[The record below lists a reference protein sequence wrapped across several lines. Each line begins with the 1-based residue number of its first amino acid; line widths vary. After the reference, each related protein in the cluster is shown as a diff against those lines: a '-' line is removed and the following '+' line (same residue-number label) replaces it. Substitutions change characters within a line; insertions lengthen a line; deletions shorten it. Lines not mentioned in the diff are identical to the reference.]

1 MKRCPECRRDYYDE
15 TLLYCL
21 DDGTALVN
29 GPAKDATAH
38 SARGGSVSEEPKTAI
53 LGSDIAGSE
62 FPTRRQVDSVI
73 DEVPLTGNAPHP
85 DSDSENKVSSGR
97 NTSIVVVATFVVVVA
112 TSVAAYLFY
121 KGDPPAQIQSI
132 AVMPFLNESGN
143 SDVEYLSDGMTDSLI
158 NSLSLLPKLKVKA
171 RSYVFRYKGN
181 DVLPQTVG
189 SELNVQAILNGRIV
203 QRGDN
208 LTLYL
213 SLVDAL
219 SGDQIWGE
227 NYDRK
232 MGDLVSLQTEIARD
246 VSRKLGARL
255 SGADERR
262 LTTPHTANPEAYQNY
277 LRGRYHTMYVTRP
290 ELLKAIP
297 YFQKAIEL
305 DPKYALAYV
314 GLADAYRGLPLA
326 GEMSPQEFFPKAKAA
341 AMRALEIDDQ
351 LAEAHA
357 VLGWII
363 YWWDW
368 DFGEAEKHCRRAVE
382 LDPNSSDAHMAY
394 AHVLSGLGRHDEAIA
409 LARTAREIEPMN
421 VRTNTLEAQFLI
433 HAHKPDEALDRLRQ
447 VLELDSNYW
456 FAYQFLASAY
466 IEKGLYAEAI
476 EAGKKGM
483 ETYPANTRNASFV
496 ACAMAKL
503 GRTSEARSMLMK
515 MVEPAEG
522 KYVPPTNIAMVHNC
536 LNDRDQTFLWLQK
549 GIEQRDPRM
558 TFLKAEPKWNNLR
571 DDPRF
576 QELLKR
582 VGF

>member
-1 MKRCPECRRDYYDE
+1 NEMKRCPICRRDYYDE

-21 DDGTALVN
+21 DDGAALVD
-29 GPAKDATAH
+29 GPGKDSPAH
-38 SARGGSVSEEPKTAI
+38 SARPGAAFDDEPRTAL
-53 LGSDIAGSE
+53 LGSSSAPSE
-62 FPTRRQVDSVI
+62 APTRQQVNPGSPG
-73 DEVPLTGNAPHP
+73 VPDPSHP
-85 DSDSENKVSSGR
+85 VSKDHDRSR
-97 NTSIVVVATFVVVVA
+97 RKAAIALVAGLVA
-112 TSVAAYLFY
+112 LAAIGAAAYSFY
-121 KGDPPAQIQSI
+121 SRDESTQIQSI

-143 SDVEYLSDGMTDSLI
+143 PDVEYLSDGMADSLI
-158 NSLSLLPKLKVKA
+158 NSLSQLPKLKVKA
-171 RSYVFRYKGN
+171 RSYVFRYKGK

-203 QRGDN
+203 QRGEN

-255 SGADERR
+255 SGADERM
-262 LTTPHTANPEAYQNY
+262 LTTPYTANPEAYQNY

-297 YFQKAIEL
+297 YFQKAIEI

-326 GEMSPQEFFPKAKAA
+326 GEMSPQEYFPKAKTAA
-341 AMRALEIDDQ
+341 LRAIEIDDK

-368 DFGEAEKHCRRAVE
+368 DFAEAEKHCRRAVE
-382 LDPNSSDAHMAY
+382 LDPNSSDGQMAY
-394 AHVLSGLGRHDEAIA
+394 AHVLSSLGRHDEAITR
-409 LARTAREIEPMN
+409 ARTAREIEPLN

-433 HAHKPDEALDRLRQ
+433 HAGKPDEALDRLRQ
-447 VLELDSNYW
+447 VLDLDPNYW

-466 IEKGLYAEAI
+466 IDKGLYAEAI

-483 ETYPANTRNASFV
+483 EVYPTNTRNASFV
-496 ACAMAKL
+496 ACAKAKL
-503 GRTSEARSMLMK
+503 GHASEARSMLAK
-515 MVEPAEG
+515 MLEPAEG
-522 KYVPPTNIAMVHNC
+522 KYVPPFNIALVHNC
-536 LNDRDQTFLWLQK
+536 LDDKDQTFTWLQK

-558 TFLKAEPKWNNLR
+558 TFLKSEPKWNNLR